1 MPYNGT
7 GKQTDKEFYEGVARL
22 LDVTPQRAKKYWE
35 DGFNEFIVRE
45 LFFKGICRLPNIG
58 TFTVYKIEENVQ
70 YQEDENGKLIYY
82 RVPERYIPKFTPH
95 DIMINDINMNG
106 VTKKYRKRLRENV
119 LTERDYKRK
128 LRAQALGVDEPMTE
142 EHIEASKISFK
153 EKLEKKK
160 AEYADRGKSDEE
172 T

>member
-1 MPYNGT
+1 MPYNGSD
-7 GKQTDKEFYEGVARL
+7 KQTDKEFYSGVARL
-22 LDVTPQRAKKYWE
+22 LDVTTDTVKKYWE

-58 TFTVYKIEENVQ
+58 TFTVYKIEENIQ
-70 YQEDENGKLIYY
+70 YQTNENGEVEYY
-82 RVPERYIPKFTPH
+82 RVPERYVPKFMPH

-106 VTKKYRKRLRENV
+106 VTKKYRKRLRDNV

-128 LRAQALGVDEPMTE
+128 IRAQALGVGEPMTE
-142 EHIEASKISFK
+142 EHIQASKLSFK
-153 EKLEKKK
+153 EKLEQKK
-160 AEYADRGKSDEE
+160 ANYQKGDSDEQ